1 METIKIKKIILKN
14 FGGVASGERVFG
26 DEPVHFIEAEFGS
39 GKSSFCHAYQW
50 ALGLNVPFE
59 PNIAGNKIKGVET
72 EVTVTLSKG
81 LVEKEFR
88 RTAKQ
93 CWKTDISGA
102 NGESTERFDK
112 YSYLYFVDG
121 IEFKSKAYAQT
132 VLSYF
137 NISGETEIN
146 ILADTQYFNGN
157 AEPKWN
163 AEKRRAFLFSVFGIA
178 EKTQELAKTYPLIYA
193 DLYETGVTQETLRK
207 DIKRKRDEIKNQI
220 EFNRGAATELAKEMA
235 TLSADYD
242 AIGHQIEQCQA
253 KLNELNIAKATA
265 QSANGNQIL
274 QAKILD
280 LQSQIRGK
288 EKEYAEKCH
297 ENENEII
304 AAQQELSLWGTRKWS
319 QESILR
325 TIDIEWEEYNIDE
338 TELGNTAFSDE
349 DCCCPTCGR
358 KLAESTVKKKK
369 EEFEQKKAEKLA
381 DIASARFENRRRR
394 AEMEKTLNDI
404 DNNLKAAQTKIKA
417 LQDSTPVPP
426 NIADLSVQIAELSEQ
441 LLKKSET
448 DVDSEIAATK
458 AELANLMSIYVGKKR
473 RETVEARAGQLQQTI
488 MNLANSDMEL
498 VRKAKELDEFSV
510 KEILLASTIVNA
522 AFGGRVKFNFFE
534 ELGGTTD
541 KGFKKTCV
549 ATMDGIAYPNL
560 SGGQQILCD
569 YLVNSALRKI
579 LGWKA
584 PLWVDELCRITND
597 VALIEKLVS
606 DTPVDNQCV
615 CLVTKDNAKLPIALI
630 KDVYNK

>member
-1 METIKIKKIILKN
+1 METIKIKKITLKN

-39 GKSSFCHAYQW
+39 GKSSFYHAYQW

-72 EVTVTLSKG
+72 EVIATLSKG

-93 CWKTDISGA
+93 CWKTDILGT
-102 NGESTERFDK
+102 NGEATERFDK

-121 IEFKSKAYAQT
+121 IEFKSKAYAQM

-163 AEKRRAFLFSVFGIA
+163 AEKRRAFLFGVFGIA
-178 EKTQELAKTYPLIYA
+178 EKTRELAETYPLIYS
-193 DLYETGVTQETLRK
+193 DLYETGVSQETLRK
-207 DIKRKRDEIKNQI
+207 DTKRKRDEIKNQI
-220 EFNRGAATELAKEMA
+220 EFNRGAVAELIKEKS
-235 TLSADYD
+235 TLSIDYEYV
-242 AIGHQIEQCQA
+242 GRQIKECQY
-253 KLNELNIAKATA
+253 KLNELEAAKSRAESTDTG
-265 QSANGNQIL
+265 QLL
-274 QAKILD
+274 QAKIAD
-280 LQSQIRGK
+280 LQSQIRAK
-288 EKEYAEKCH
+288 EKEYAEKCR
-297 ENENEII
+297 ENEAEIM
-304 AAQQELSLWGTRKWS
+304 ATQQELLLWGTRNRS

-325 TIDIEWEEYNIDE
+325 TIDSEWEEYNIDE
-338 TELGNTAFSDE
+338 TELGNTAFSDV
-349 DCCCPTCGR
+349 DCHCPTCGR
-358 KLAESTVKKKK
+358 KLTESALKKKK

-381 DIASARFENRRRR
+381 DIASARLENRRRR
-394 AEMEKTLNDI
+394 TEIEKGLNDI
-404 DNNLKAAQTKIKA
+404 DENLKATQTKLKA
-417 LQDSTPVPP
+417 LQGNVPIP
-426 NIADLSVQIAELSEQ
+426 PDTSELAKEIAKLSEQ
-441 LLKKSET
+441 LGKKDKKSF
-448 DVDSEIAATK
+448 DAEIVEAKT
-458 AELANLMSIYVGKKR
+458 EFANLMLTYAGKKR
-473 RETVEARAGQLQQTI
+473 LEEVNNRITQLQQTI

-510 KEILLASTIVNA
+510 KEIQLASETVNA

-541 KGFKKTCV
+541 KGFKKTCI

-597 VALIEKLVS
+597 VALIEKLAA
-606 DTPVDNQCV
+606 DTPADNQCI
-615 CLVTKDNAKLPIALI
+615 CLVTKDAAKLPIALV

>member
-39 GKSSFCHAYQW
+39 GKSSFYHAYQW

-93 CWKTDISGA
+93 CWKTDILGA
-102 NGESTERFDK
+102 NGEATERFDK

-146 ILADTQYFNGN
+146 ILADTQYFNGS

-207 DIKRKRDEIKNQI
+207 DIKKKRDEIKSQI
-220 EFNRGAATELAKEMA
+220 EFNRGAVTELAKEIA
-235 TLSADYD
+235 TLSVDYD
-242 AIGHQIEQCQA
+242 TVARQIEQCQA
-253 KLNELNIAKATA
+253 KLNELNMAKATA
-265 QSANGNQIL
+265 QSANGNQLL

-288 EKEYAEKCH
+288 EKEYAEQQH
-297 ENENEII
+297 DNEVQT
-304 AAQQELSLWGTRKWS
+304 ADAQRELLLWGSRKHDL
-319 QESILR
+319 ESVMR
-325 TIDIEWEEYNIDE
+325 SIDSEWEEFNIDE
-338 TELGNTAFSDE
+338 TELGSTEFSDA
-349 DCCCPTCGR
+349 DGRCPACGR
-358 KLAESTVKKKK
+358 KLSESALKKKK
-369 EEFEQKKAEKLA
+369 EIFEQNKAAKLA
-381 DIASARFENRRRR
+381 YIAAARLENRRRR
-394 AEMEKTLNDI
+394 AEAEKTLNDI
-404 DNNLKAAQTKIKA
+404 AENLQAAQAKIKA
-417 LQDSTPVPP
+417 LQDSVPVLP
-426 NIADLSVQIAELSEQ
+426 NAADLSAQIAELSKQ

-448 DVDSEIAATK
+448 DVDSDIAATK
-458 AELANLMSIYVGKKR
+458 AELANLMSIYAGKKR
-473 RETVEARAGQLQQTI
+473 RETVEARMGQLQQTI

-579 LGWKA
+579 LSWKA

-597 VALIEKLVS
+597 VALIEKLVA
-606 DTPVDNQCV
+606 DTPADNQCV

>member
-1 METIKIKKIILKN
+1 METIKIKKITLKN

-39 GKSSFCHAYQW
+39 GKSSFYHAYQW

-72 EVTVTLSKG
+72 EVIVTLSKG

-93 CWKTDISGA
+93 CWKTDISGT
-102 NGESTERFDK
+102 NGEAAERFDK

-121 IEFKSKAYAQT
+121 IEFKSKAYAQA

-163 AEKRRAFLFSVFGIA
+163 AEKRRAFLFSVFSIA
-178 EKTQELAKTYPLIYA
+178 EKTRELAKTYPLIYA

-207 DIKRKRDEIKNQI
+207 DIKRKRDEIKSQI
-220 EFNRGAATELAKEMA
+220 EFNRGAVMELAKETA

-242 AIGHQIEQCQA
+242 AVERQIEQCQA
-253 KLNELNIAKATA
+253 KLNELNIVKATA
-265 QSANGNQIL
+265 QSANGNQLL

-288 EKEYAEKCH
+288 EKEYAEQRH
-297 ENENEII
+297 DNEVQT
-304 AAQQELSLWGTRKWS
+304 ADAQRELLLWGSRKHDL
-319 QESILR
+319 ESVMR
-325 TIDIEWEEYNIDE
+325 SIDSEWEEFNIDE
-338 TELGNTAFSDE
+338 TELGSTEFSDA
-349 DCCCPTCGR
+349 DSRCPACGR
-358 KLAESTVKKKK
+358 KLSESTLKKKK
-369 EEFEQKKAEKLA
+369 ETFEQNKAAKLA
-381 DIASARFENRRRR
+381 YIAAARLENRRRHT
-394 AEMEKTLNDI
+394 ETEKALNDI
-404 DNNLKAAQTKIKA
+404 AENLQAAQAKIKA
-417 LQDSTPVPP
+417 LQDSAPVPP
-426 NIADLSVQIAELSEQ
+426 NTADLSAQIAELSEQ

-448 DVDSEIAATK
+448 DVDSDITAAK
-458 AELANLMSIYVGKKR
+458 AELANLMSIYAGKKR
-473 RETVEARAGQLQQTI
+473 REEVDNRIAQLQQTI

-510 KEILLASTIVNA
+510 KEILLASATVNA
-522 AFGGRVKFNFFE
+522 AFGSRVKFNFFE

-579 LGWKA
+579 LSWKA

-597 VALIEKLVS
+597 VALIEKLVA
-606 DTPVDNQCV
+606 DTPVDNQCI
-615 CLVTKDNAKLPIALI
+615 CLVTKDNAKLPIVLI

>member
-1 METIKIKKIILKN
+1 METIKIKKITLKN

-39 GKSSFCHAYQW
+39 GKSSFYHAYQW
-50 ALGLNVPFE
+50 VLGLNVPFE

-102 NGESTERFDK
+102 NGEATERFDK

-121 IEFKSKAYAQT
+121 IEFKSKAYAQA

-146 ILADTQYFNGN
+146 ILADTQYFNGS

-193 DLYETGVTQETLRK
+193 DLYETGVSQETLRK

-242 AIGHQIEQCQA
+242 AVGRQIEQCQA

-265 QSANGNQIL
+265 QSANCNQLL
-274 QAKILD
+274 QAQILD

-288 EKEYAEKCH
+288 EKEYAEQRHDNEAQTADAQH
-297 ENENEII
+297 E
-304 AAQQELSLWGTRKWS
+304 LLLWGSRKHDL
-319 QESILR
+319 ESVMR
-325 TIDIEWEEYNIDE
+325 SIDSEWEEFNIDE
-338 TELGNTAFSDE
+338 TELGSTEFSDA
-349 DCCCPTCGR
+349 DGCCPTCGR
-358 KLAESTVKKKK
+358 KLSESALKKKK
-369 EEFEQKKAEKLA
+369 ETFEQNKAAKLA
-381 DIASARFENRRRR
+381 DIAAARLENRRRR
-394 AEMEKTLNDI
+394 AEAEKALNDI
-404 DNNLKAAQTKIKA
+404 AENLQAAQAKIKA
-417 LQDSTPVPP
+417 LQDSAPVPP
-426 NIADLSVQIAELSEQ
+426 NTADLSAQIAELSER

-448 DVDSEIAATK
+448 DVDSDIAATK
-458 AELANLMSIYVGKKR
+458 AELANLTSIYAGKKR
-473 RETVEARAGQLQQTI
+473 RETVEARMGQLQQTI

-510 KEILLASTIVNA
+510 QEILLASTIVNA

-597 VALIEKLVS
+597 VALIEKLVA

-615 CLVTKDNAKLPIALI
+615 CLVTKDNAKLPIVLI

>member
-14 FGGVASGERVFG
+14 FGGVVSGERVFG

-39 GKSSFCHAYQW
+39 GKSSFYHAYQW
-50 ALGLNVPFE
+50 VLGLNVPFE

-93 CWKTDISGA
+93 CWKTDILGA
-102 NGESTERFDK
+102 NGEATERFDK

-121 IEFKSKAYAQT
+121 IEFKSKAYAQA

-146 ILADTQYFNGN
+146 ILADTQYFNGS

-193 DLYETGVTQETLRK
+193 DLYETGVSQEALRK
-207 DIKRKRDEIKNQI
+207 DIKKKRDEIKSQI
-220 EFNRGAATELAKEMA
+220 EFNRGAVAELVKEMA

-242 AIGHQIEQCQA
+242 AVERQIEQCQA

-265 QSANGNQIL
+265 QSANSNQLL

-280 LQSQIRGK
+280 LQSQIRDK

-304 AAQQELSLWGTRKWS
+304 AAQQELSLWGTRKRS

-338 TELGNTAFSDE
+338 TELGSTEFSDA
-349 DCCCPTCGR
+349 DSHCPACGR
-358 KLAESTVKKKK
+358 KLSESTLKKKK
-369 EEFEQKKAEKLA
+369 ETFEQNKAAKLA
-381 DIASARFENRRRR
+381 YIAAARLENRRRHT
-394 AEMEKTLNDI
+394 ETEKALNDI
-404 DNNLKAAQTKIKA
+404 AKNLQAAQVKIKA
-417 LQDSTPVPP
+417 LQSNAPIPP
-426 NIADLSVQIAELSEQ
+426 DTSELAKEIVRLSEQ
-441 LLKKSET
+441 LDKKDKKSL
-448 DVDSEIAATK
+448 DAEIVEAK
-458 AELANLMSIYVGKKR
+458 AELANLMSIYAGKKR
-473 RETVEARAGQLQQTI
+473 RETVEARMGQLQQTI

-510 KEILLASTIVNA
+510 KEILLASTTVNA
-522 AFGGRVKFNFFE
+522 AFGSRVKFNFFE

-569 YLVNSALRKI
+569 YLVNSALRKR
-579 LGWKA
+579 LNWKA

-597 VALIEKLVS
+597 VALIEKLVA
-606 DTPVDNQCV
+606 DTPADNQCV
-615 CLVTKDNAKLPIALI
+615 CLVTKDNVKLPIALI

>member
-1 METIKIKKIILKN
+1 METIKIKKITLKN

-26 DEPVHFIEAEFGS
+26 DESVHFIEAEFGS
-39 GKSSFCHAYQW
+39 GKSSFYRAYQW

-59 PNIAGNKIKGVET
+59 PNIAGNKIKGAET
-72 EVTVTLSKG
+72 EVIVTLSKG

-93 CWKTDISGA
+93 CWKTDILGA
-102 NGESTERFDK
+102 NGEATERFDK

-121 IEFKSKAYAQT
+121 IEFKSEAYAQT

-163 AEKRRAFLFSVFGIA
+163 AEKRRAFLFGVFGIA
-178 EKTQELAKTYPLIYA
+178 EKTRELAETYPLIYS
-193 DLYETGVTQETLRK
+193 DLYETGVSQETLRK

-220 EFNRGAATELAKEMA
+220 EFNRGAVAELVKEKS
-235 TLSADYD
+235 TLSIDYEY
-242 AIGHQIEQCQA
+242 IGRQIKECQYR
-253 KLNELNIAKATA
+253 LNELETAKSRAE
-265 QSANGNQIL
+265 SADADQLL
-274 QAKILD
+274 QAKITD
-280 LQSQIRGK
+280 LQSQIRDK
-288 EKEYAEKCH
+288 EKEYAEQRH
-297 ENENEII
+297 DNEVQTAN
-304 AAQQELSLWGTRKWS
+304 AQYELLLWGSRKHDL
-319 QESILR
+319 ESVMR
-325 TIDIEWEEYNIDE
+325 SIDSEREEFNIDE
-338 TELGNTAFSDE
+338 TELGSTEFSDT
-349 DCCCPTCGR
+349 DGCCPTCGR
-358 KLAESTVKKKK
+358 KLSESALKKKK
-369 EEFEQKKAEKLA
+369 EIFEQDKAARLA
-381 DIASARFENRRRR
+381 DIAAARLENRRRR
-394 AEMEKTLNDI
+394 AETEKALNDI
-404 DNNLKAAQTKIKA
+404 AGNLQAAQAKIKA

-426 NIADLSVQIAELSEQ
+426 NTEDLSAQIAELSER

-448 DVDSEIAATK
+448 DVDSDIAATK
-458 AELANLMSIYVGKKR
+458 AELANLMSIYAGKKR

-510 KEILLASTIVNA
+510 KEILLASTVVNA

-597 VALIEKLVS
+597 VALIEKLVA
-606 DTPVDNQCV
+606 DTPADNQCV

>member
-39 GKSSFCHAYQW
+39 GKSSFYHAYQW
-50 ALGLNVPFE
+50 VLGLNVPFE

-102 NGESTERFDK
+102 NGEATERFDK

-121 IEFKSKAYAQT
+121 IEFKSKAYAQA

-146 ILADTQYFNGN
+146 ILADTQYFNGS

-193 DLYETGVTQETLRK
+193 DLYEAGVTQETLRK
-207 DIKRKRDEIKNQI
+207 DIKKKRDEIKSQI
-220 EFNRGAATELAKEMA
+220 EFNRGAVTELAKEMA

-242 AIGHQIEQCQA
+242 AVEHQIEQCQT

-265 QSANGNQIL
+265 QSADGNQLL

-280 LQSQIRGK
+280 LQSQIRDK

-297 ENENEII
+297 KNENEII
-304 AAQQELSLWGTRKWS
+304 AAQQELSLWGTRKRS

-325 TIDIEWEEYNIDE
+325 VIDIEWEEYNIDE
-338 TELGNTAFSDE
+338 TELGNAAFSDE
-349 DCCCPTCGR
+349 NCRCPTCGR
-358 KLAESTVKKKK
+358 KLPENALKKKK
-369 EEFEQKKAEKLA
+369 ETFEQNKAAKLA
-381 DIASARFENRRRR
+381 DIATARLENRRRR
-394 AEMEKTLNDI
+394 AEAEKTLNDI
-404 DNNLKAAQTKIKA
+404 AENLQAAQTKIKA

-426 NIADLSVQIAELSEQ
+426 DASELAKEIVRLSEQ
-441 LLKKSET
+441 LDKKDKKSL
-448 DVDSEIAATK
+448 DAEIVEAK
-458 AELANLMSIYVGKKR
+458 AELANLMAIYAGKKR
-473 RETVEARAGQLQQTI
+473 RETVEVRMGQLQQAI

-579 LGWKA
+579 LSWKA

-597 VALIEKLVS
+597 IALVEKLVA

-615 CLVTKDNAKLPIALI
+615 CLVTKDNAKLPIVLI

>member
-1 METIKIKKIILKN
+1 METIKIKKITLKN

-26 DEPVHFIEAEFGS
+26 DEPIHFIEAEFGS
-39 GKSSFCHAYQW
+39 GKSSFYHAYQW
-50 ALGLNVPFE
+50 VLGLNVPFE
-59 PNIAGNKIKGVET
+59 PNIVGNKIKGVET
-72 EVTVTLSKG
+72 EVVVTLSKG
-81 LVEKEFR
+81 FVEKEFR

-93 CWKTDISGA
+93 CWKTDILGT
-102 NGESTERFDK
+102 NGEAAERFDK

-163 AEKRRAFLFSVFGIA
+163 AEKRRAFLFGVFGIA
-178 EKTQELAKTYPLIYA
+178 EKARELAETYPLIYS
-193 DLYETGVTQETLRK
+193 DLYETGVSQETLRK
-207 DIKRKRDEIKNQI
+207 DIKRKRDAIKSQI
-220 EFNRGAATELAKEMA
+220 EFNRGAVAELIKEKS
-235 TLSADYD
+235 TLSIDYEYV
-242 AIGHQIEQCQA
+242 GRQIEECQY
-253 KLNELNIAKATA
+253 KLNELEAAKSRAESTDTD
-265 QSANGNQIL
+265 QLL
-274 QAKILD
+274 QAKITD
-280 LQSQIRGK
+280 LQAQICGK
-288 EKEYAEKCH
+288 EKEYAEKCR
-297 ENENEII
+297 ENEAEIM
-304 AAQQELSLWGTRKWS
+304 ATQQELSLWGTRKRS

-338 TELGNTAFSDE
+338 TELGNTAFSDV
-349 DCCCPTCGR
+349 DCHCPTCGR
-358 KLAESTVKKKK
+358 KLTESTLKKKK
-369 EEFEQKKAEKLA
+369 EEFERKKAEQLA
-381 DIASARFENRRRR
+381 HIASARLENRRRQT
-394 AEMEKTLNDI
+394 EIEKALNDI
-404 DNNLKAAQTKIKA
+404 DENLKAAQTKLKA
-417 LQDSTPVPP
+417 LQSNAPIPP
-426 NIADLSVQIAELSEQ
+426 DTSELAKEIAKLSEQ
-441 LLKKSET
+441 LGTKDKKSFNT
-448 DVDSEIAATK
+448 EIIEAKTEFAH
-458 AELANLMSIYVGKKR
+458 LMLTYAGKKR
-473 RETVEARAGQLQQTI
+473 LKEADDRITQLQQTI
-488 MNLANSDMEL
+488 MNLANADMEL

-510 KEILLASTIVNA
+510 KEIQLAPATVNA

-541 KGFKKTCV
+541 KGFKKTCI

-597 VALIEKLVS
+597 VALIEKLVA
-606 DTPVDNQCV
+606 DTPADNQCI
-615 CLVTKDNAKLPIALI
+615 CLVTKDDAKLPIALV

>member
-1 METIKIKKIILKN
+1 METIKIKKITLKN
-14 FGGVASGERVFG
+14 FGGVASGERVLG

-39 GKSSFCHAYQW
+39 GKSSFYHAYQW
-50 ALGLNVPFE
+50 VLGLNVPFE

-72 EVTVTLSKG
+72 EVAVTLSKG

-93 CWKTDISGA
+93 CWKTDILGT
-102 NGESTERFDK
+102 NGEAAERFDK

-121 IEFKSKAYAQT
+121 IEFKSKAYAQA

-146 ILADTQYFNGN
+146 ILADTQYFNGS

-193 DLYETGVTQETLRK
+193 DLYETGVSQETLRK
-207 DIKRKRDEIKNQI
+207 DIKKKRDEIKSQI
-220 EFNRGAATELAKEMA
+220 EFNRGAVTELAKEMA

-242 AIGHQIEQCQA
+242 AVGYQIEQRQA

-288 EKEYAEKCH
+288 EKEYAEQRHDNEVQTADAQH
-297 ENENEII
+297 E
-304 AAQQELSLWGTRKWS
+304 LLLWGSRKHDL
-319 QESILR
+319 ESVMR
-325 TIDIEWEEYNIDE
+325 SIDSEWEEFNIDE
-338 TELGNTAFSDE
+338 TELGSTEFSDA
-349 DCCCPTCGR
+349 DGRCPTCGR
-358 KLAESTVKKKK
+358 KLSESALKKKQ
-369 EEFEQKKAEKLA
+369 ETFEQNKAAKLA
-381 DIASARFENRRRR
+381 DIAAARLENRRRR
-394 AEMEKTLNDI
+394 AEAEKTLNDI
-404 DNNLKAAQTKIKA
+404 AENLQAAQAKIKA
-417 LQDSTPVPP
+417 LQDSAPVPP
-426 NIADLSVQIAELSEQ
+426 NTADLSAQIAELSER
-441 LLKKSET
+441 LLEKSET
-448 DVDSEIAATK
+448 DVDSDIAATK
-458 AELANLMSIYVGKKR
+458 AELANLMSIYAGKKR
-473 RETVEARAGQLQQTI
+473 RETVEARMGQLQQTI

-522 AFGGRVKFNFFE
+522 AFDGRVKFNFFE

-597 VALIEKLVS
+597 VALIEKLVA
-606 DTPVDNQCV
+606 DTPADNQCV

>member
-1 METIKIKKIILKN
+1 METIKIKKITLKN
-14 FGGVASGERVFG
+14 FGGVASGEHVFG

-39 GKSSFCHAYQW
+39 GKSSFYHAYQW

-72 EVTVTLSKG
+72 EVAVTLSKG

-93 CWKTDISGA
+93 CWKTDILGT
-102 NGESTERFDK
+102 NGEATERFDK

-121 IEFKSKAYAQT
+121 IEFKSKAYAQV

-178 EKTQELAKTYPLIYA
+178 EKTRELAKTYPLIYA

-207 DIKRKRDEIKNQI
+207 DIKRKRDEIKSQI
-220 EFNRGAATELAKEMA
+220 EFNRGAVTELAKETA

-265 QSANGNQIL
+265 QSANGNQLL

-288 EKEYAEKCH
+288 EKEYAEQRHDNEVQTADARH
-297 ENENEII
+297 E
-304 AAQQELSLWGTRKWS
+304 LLLWGSRKHDL
-319 QESILR
+319 ESVMR
-325 TIDIEWEEYNIDE
+325 SIDSEWEEFNIDE
-338 TELGNTAFSDE
+338 TELGSTEFSDA
-349 DCCCPTCGR
+349 DGRCPACGR
-358 KLAESTVKKKK
+358 KLSESALKKKK
-369 EEFEQKKAEKLA
+369 EIFKQDKASKLA
-381 DIASARFENRRRR
+381 DIATARLENRRRR
-394 AEMEKTLNDI
+394 AEAEKTLNDI
-404 DNNLKAAQTKIKA
+404 AENLQATQTKIKA
-417 LQDSTPVPP
+417 LQDSAPVPP
-426 NIADLSVQIAELSEQ
+426 NTADLSAQIAELSKQ

-448 DVDSEIAATK
+448 DVDSDIAATK
-458 AELANLMSIYVGKKR
+458 AELANSMSIYAGKKR
-473 RETVEARAGQLQQTI
+473 REEVDNRIAQLQQTI

-498 VRKAKELDEFSV
+498 VRRAKALDEFSV
-510 KEILLASTIVNA
+510 KEILLASATVNA
-522 AFGGRVKFNFFE
+522 AFGSRVKFNFFE

-579 LGWKA
+579 LSWKA

-597 VALIEKLVS
+597 VALIEKLVA
-606 DTPVDNQCV
+606 DTPADNQCV

>member
-1 METIKIKKIILKN
+1 METIKIKKITLKN
-14 FGGVASGERVFG
+14 FGGVASGERVFS

-39 GKSSFCHAYQW
+39 GKSSFYHAYQW

-72 EVTVTLSKG
+72 EVIVTLSKG

-88 RTAKQ
+88 RIAKQ
-93 CWKTDISGA
+93 CWKSDILGA
-102 NGESTERFDK
+102 NGEATERFDK

-121 IEFKSKAYAQT
+121 IEFKSKAYAQM

-163 AEKRRAFLFSVFGIA
+163 AEKRRAFLFGVFGIA
-178 EKTQELAKTYPLIYA
+178 EKTRELAKTYPLIYS
-193 DLYETGVTQETLRK
+193 DLYETGVSQETLRK

-220 EFNRGAATELAKEMA
+220 EFNRGAVAELIKEKS
-235 TLSADYD
+235 TLSIDYEYV
-242 AIGHQIEQCQA
+242 GRQIEECQY
-253 KLNELNIAKATA
+253 KLNELETAKSRAESTDTD
-265 QSANGNQIL
+265 QLL
-274 QAKILD
+274 QAKIAD

-288 EKEYAEKCH
+288 EKEYAEKLH
-297 ENENEII
+297 DNEMDV
-304 AAQQELSLWGTRKWS
+304 ASAQQELLFWGNRKHAR
-319 QESILR
+319 EDILR
-325 TIDIEWEEYNIDE
+325 TIDSEWEEYNIDE
-338 TELGNTAFSDE
+338 TELGNTAFSDA
-349 DCCCPTCGR
+349 DCRCPTCGR
-358 KLAESTVKKKK
+358 KLAESALKKKK
-369 EEFEQKKAEKLA
+369 EAFEQKKAEKLA
-381 DIASARFENRRRR
+381 DIASARLENRRRR
-394 AEMEKTLNDI
+394 AEMGKALNDI
-404 DNNLKAAQTKIKA
+404 DDNLQAAQAKLKA
-417 LQDSTPVPP
+417 LQGNAPIPP
-426 NIADLSVQIAELSEQ
+426 DTSELAKEIAKLSEQ
-441 LLKKSET
+441 LGKKDKKSF
-448 DVDSEIAATK
+448 DAEIAEAKT
-458 AELANLMSIYVGKKR
+458 EFANLMLTYASKKR
-473 RETVEARAGQLQQTI
+473 LEEVNNRITQLQQTI

-510 KEILLASTIVNA
+510 KEIQLASETVNA

-541 KGFKKTCV
+541 KGFKKTCI
-549 ATMDGIAYPNL
+549 AAMDGIAYPNL

-597 VALIEKLVS
+597 VALIEKLVA
-606 DTPVDNQCV
+606 DTPTDNQCI
-615 CLVTKDNAKLPIALI
+615 CLVTKDDAKLPIALV

>member
-1 METIKIKKIILKN
+1 METIKIKKITLKN

-26 DEPVHFIEAEFGS
+26 DESVHFIEAEFGS
-39 GKSSFCHAYQW
+39 GKSSFYHAYQW
-50 ALGLNVPFE
+50 VLGLNVPFE

-72 EVTVTLSKG
+72 EVAVTLSKG

-102 NGESTERFDK
+102 NGEATERFDK

-121 IEFKSKAYAQT
+121 IEFKSKAYAQA

-146 ILADTQYFNGN
+146 ILADTQYFNGS

-193 DLYETGVTQETLRK
+193 DLYETGVSQETLRK

-220 EFNRGAATELAKEMA
+220 EFNRGAAAELAKEMA
-235 TLSADYD
+235 TLSTDYD
-242 AIGHQIEQCQA
+242 AVGYQIEQCQA
-253 KLNELNIAKATA
+253 NLNELNIAKATA

-288 EKEYAEKCH
+288 EKEYAEQRHDNEVQTADAQH
-297 ENENEII
+297 E
-304 AAQQELSLWGTRKWS
+304 LLLWGSRKHDL
-319 QESILR
+319 ESVMR
-325 TIDIEWEEYNIDE
+325 SIDSEWEEFNIDE
-338 TELGNTAFSDE
+338 TELGSTEFSDA
-349 DCCCPTCGR
+349 DGCCPTCGR
-358 KLAESTVKKKK
+358 KLSESALKKKK
-369 EEFEQKKAEKLA
+369 EDFEQNKAAKLA
-381 DIASARFENRRRR
+381 DIAAARLENRRRR
-394 AEMEKTLNDI
+394 VETEKALNDI
-404 DNNLKAAQTKIKA
+404 AENLQAAQAKIKA
-417 LQDSTPVPP
+417 LQDSAPVPP
-426 NIADLSVQIAELSEQ
+426 NTADLSAQIAELSER

-448 DVDSEIAATK
+448 DVDSDIAATK
-458 AELANLMSIYVGKKR
+458 AELANLASIYAGKKR
-473 RETVEARAGQLQQTI
+473 RETVEARMGQLQQTI

-510 KEILLASTIVNA
+510 KEILLASATVNA
-522 AFGGRVKFNFFE
+522 AFGSRVKFNFFE

-579 LGWKA
+579 LSWKA

-597 VALIEKLVS
+597 VALIEKLVA

-615 CLVTKDNAKLPIALI
+615 CLVTKDNAKLPIVLI

>member
-39 GKSSFCHAYQW
+39 GKSSFYHAYQW
-50 ALGLNVPFE
+50 VLGLNVPFE

-146 ILADTQYFNGN
+146 ILADTQYFNGS

-207 DIKRKRDEIKNQI
+207 DIKKKRDEIKSQI
-220 EFNRGAATELAKEMA
+220 EFNRGAVTELAKEMA

-242 AIGHQIEQCQA
+242 AVARQIEQCQA

-265 QSANGNQIL
+265 QSADGNQLL

-288 EKEYAEKCH
+288 EKEYAEQRHDNEVQTADAQH
-297 ENENEII
+297 E
-304 AAQQELSLWGTRKWS
+304 LLLWESRKHDL
-319 QESILR
+319 ESVMR
-325 TIDIEWEEYNIDE
+325 SIDSEWEEFNIDE
-338 TELGNTAFSDE
+338 TELGSTEFSDA
-349 DCCCPTCGR
+349 DGCCPTCGR
-358 KLAESTVKKKK
+358 KLSESALKKKK
-369 EEFEQKKAEKLA
+369 ETFEQNKAAKLA
-381 DIASARFENRRRR
+381 DIAAARLENRRRR
-394 AEMEKTLNDI
+394 AEAEKTLNDI
-404 DNNLKAAQTKIKA
+404 AENLQAAQAKIKG
-417 LQDSTPVPP
+417 LQDSVPVPP
-426 NIADLSVQIAELSEQ
+426 NTTDLSAQITELSEQ
-441 LLKKSET
+441 LSKKSET
-448 DVDSEIAATK
+448 DVDSDIAATK
-458 AELANLMSIYVGKKR
+458 AELANLMAIYAGKKR
-473 RETVEARAGQLQQTI
+473 RETVEARIGHLQQAI

-549 ATMDGIAYPNL
+549 ATMDGIAYPSL

-597 VALIEKLVS
+597 VALIEKLVA

-615 CLVTKDNAKLPIALI
+615 CLVTKDNAQLPIVLI
-630 KDVYNK
+630 KDVSNK